1 MLSVN
6 ATMDAIV
13 KRLGAKQKAYRD
25 IYEKQRSEDV
35 LVLGASCF
43 ELDRESLGRLIVKQ
57 IKSFY
62 YHNKPDRVGFVTS
75 DTHLG
80 VKCDVTEVLIVCI
93 WNT

>member
-13 KRLGAKQKAYRD
+13 KRLGIKQTAYRE

-35 LVLGASCF
+35 LVLGASCI

-57 IKSFY
+57 IKSFH
-62 YHNKPDRVGFVTS
+62 YHNRPERVGFVTGS
-75 DTHLG
+75 VYNG
-80 VKCDVTEVLIVCI
+80 VKCDISEVLIVCT
-93 WNT
+93 WNK